1 MGEVKTPPFFNMLEV
16 IKNLKVRRDNLYV
29 PITSYRIQTML
40 VDLRKSDIT
49 INVDFYR
56 NDILLFSRGYLFNEK
71 GNVDVDILIE
81 KTHRII
87 DGNN

>member
-1 MGEVKTPPFFNMLEV
+1 MLEV

-29 PITSYRIQTML
+29 PITSYRIQTM
-40 VDLRKSDIT
+40 IG
-49 INVDFYR
+49 DFNR

-71 GNVDVDILIE
+71 GDVDVDILIE

-87 DGNN
+87 DGNNK